1 MLSQDVERF
10 IRDFIKSVWH
20 LELLL
25 LLRRDPSRRWSEE
38 NLVLEL
44 RSSMLIVADALKE
57 LDRAALL
64 ARGEDGTH
72 YYAPATPQLDELV
85 QRIEVA
91 YASSPMLVTHT
102 IWSAPSLKIQIFAD
116 AFRLKKD

>member
-25 LLRRDPSRRWSEE
+25 LLRREASRRWSAES
-38 NLVLEL
+38 LVREL

-57 LDRAALL
+57 LDRAALV
-64 ARGEDGTH
+64 ARDEGGNH
-72 YYAPATPQLDELV
+72 YYAPMTPQLDELV

-91 YASSPMLVTHT
+91 YATLPTVVTQT
-102 IWSAPSLKIQIFAD
+102 IWSAPNLKIQIFAD

>member
-25 LLRRDPSRRWSEE
+25 LLRRDASRRWNAES
-38 NLVLEL
+38 VVREL

-57 LDRAALL
+57 LERAALL
-64 ARGEDGTH
+64 ARDEDGKH

-85 QRIEVA
+85 QRLEMA
-91 YASSPMLVTHT
+91 YASSPTLVTHA

-116 AFRLKKD
+116 AFKLKKD

>member
-1 MLSQDVERF
+1 VLSPDVERF

-25 LLRRDPSRRWSEE
+25 LLRRDPARQWGAES
-38 NLVLEL
+38 LVREL

-64 ARGEDGTH
+64 AHDENGNVQYR
-72 YYAPATPQLDELV
+72 PATPQLDELV
-85 QRIEVA
+85 RRIELD
-91 YASSPMLVTHT
+91 YANSPILVTHT
-102 IWSAPSLKIQIFAD
+102 IWSAPSLKIQTFAD

>member
-1 MLSQDVERF
+1 VLSQDVERF

-25 LLRRDPSRRWSEE
+25 LLRRDASRRWSAES
-38 NLVLEL
+38 LVREL
-44 RSSMLIVADALKE
+44 RSSLLIVADALKE

-64 ARGEDGTH
+64 ARDEEGHH
-72 YYAPATPQLDELV
+72 YYAPTTPQLDELV
-85 QRIEVA
+85 RRIEVA
-91 YASSPMLVTHT
+91 YATLPTVVTQT
-102 IWSAPSLKIQIFAD
+102 IWSAPSSKIQIFAD